1 MIGCKLSLF
10 ALNKIKNGLR
20 RVENV
25 GNHILHMYMQSKYV
39 FFSQE
44 AAPRQAEGV
53 GIRMSE
59 TVSLRAKRRVS
70 GGVSGGGADFRSC
83 PRVRRS

>member
-1 MIGCKLSLF
+1 
-10 ALNKIKNGLR
+10 
-20 RVENV
+20 
-25 GNHILHMYMQSKYV
+25 MYMEPKYV

-83 PRVRRS
+83 PQVRRSWG